1 MIWEGAIMAAN
12 KEFKTRMNI
21 RIIFTEELLGG
32 CPNSE
37 EIYSDY
43 IANKASDVD
52 RKEEIKA
59 LGVDESIEQGTTK
72 FLEVDG
78 KPALS
83 NHVWL
88 GYLKEKIGYL
98 KGLKNKELA
107 CTGFTA
113 YKKKLDLGVSFG
125 AKFSILVIPNG
136 GQMSICQRS
145 LRAQTM
151 QGERIALASS
161 ITVPARSR
169 TRFTLVMPP
178 EYKKYIIEALDEGR
192 YEGTGQWRGS
202 GKKGTFLWEEFDDD
216 KNVIGGNTKEVLGV
230 TTKDEGFNDALVSY
244 ITNAMV
250 GETEEAFD

>member
-1 MIWEGAIMAAN
+1 MIWEGAIMAT
-12 KEFKTRMNI
+12 KEFKSKMNV

-37 EIYSDY
+37 EVYSDY
-43 IANKASDVD
+43 IADKASDTD
-52 RKEEIKA
+52 RKEEILA

-98 KGLKNKELA
+98 KGLKDNRLA
-107 CTGFTA
+107 CTKFTS

-136 GQMSICQRS
+136 TEMSICQRS

-151 QGERIALASS
+151 QGERVALASS
-161 ITVPARSR
+161 ITVPARTR
-169 TRFTLVMPP
+169 TRFSLLMPE
-178 EYKKYIIEALDEGR
+178 EYKKCIIEALNEGR
-192 YEGTGQWRGS
+192 YTGTGQWRGS

-230 TTKDEGFNDALVSY
+230 TTKDDGFNDALVSY
-244 ITNAMV
+244 INNAMV
-250 GETEEAFD
+250 GETEESFD

>member
-1 MIWEGAIMAAN
+1 MIWEGAIMAT
-12 KEFKTRMNI
+12 KEIKSRMNI

-43 IANKASDVD
+43 IADKASDID
-52 RKEEIKA
+52 RKEEILA

-98 KGLKNKELA
+98 KGLKDNSLA
-107 CTGFTA
+107 CSKFTS

-136 GQMSICQRS
+136 EEMSICQRS

-151 QGERIALASS
+151 QGERVALASS
-161 ITVPARSR
+161 VTVPARTR
-169 TRFTLVMPP
+169 TRFTLIMPE
-178 EYKKYIIEALDEGR
+178 EYKKCIIEALNEGR
-192 YEGTGQWRGS
+192 YAGTGQWRGS

-216 KNVIGGNTKEVLGV
+216 KNVIGGNTKDILGV
-230 TTKDEGFNDALVSY
+230 TTKDKGFNDALVEY
-244 ITNAMV
+244 INNAMV
-250 GETEEAFD
+250 GETEESFD